1 MNHKIPNILV
11 VDDVSVNRKL
21 AGGILAGEFL
31 VDTVKSGREALD
43 FFTKKL
49 PDLVLL
55 DIYMEGMDGFEVFA
69 KMQKTSETAKI
80 PVIFLTADSNSS
92 IEIRGFKAGAVD
104 FITKPFVPD
113 IMRERVRRVIELSRL
128 RNHLQEEVERGLQKI
143 EHLSLQT
150 IRIIVSMLE
159 MRCQFNHHSPQVA
172 DYAWKIANHLGK
184 SPEKKAEIY
193 YMGLLHNIGMLG
205 IPDEILQKSSENCT
219 EAEQE
224 IISQGIITG
233 ANLLKEVTELPE
245 LWMGVKYHRENYDG
259 SGYPEGLCGK
269 AIPEEA
275 RIIAVACQCDWL
287 ERQGRMSQEEI
298 FAQLISEKGR
308 RFDPVIVDAMIRV
321 VTTDK
326 GSTAV
331 Y

>member
-1 MNHKIPNILV
+1 MTEPLAKILV
-11 VDDVSVNRKL
+11 VDDIPANRLL
-21 AGGILAGEFL
+21 AGKILAGEFE
-31 VDTVKSGREALD
+31 VDSVKSGEEALD
-43 FFTKKL
+43 FFTRKI

-55 DIYMEGMDGFEVFA
+55 DIYMEGIDGFEVLE
-69 KMQKTSETAKI
+69 KMRAVPQTADI
-80 PVIFLTADSNSS
+80 PVVFLTADDDH
-92 IEIRGFKAGAVD
+92 EVETRGFKAGAVD
-104 FITKPFVPD
+104 FITKPFIATVLQQ
-113 IMRERVRRVIELSRL
+113 RVRRIVELFRL
-128 RNHLQEEVERGLQKI
+128 RHQLQQEVERQTARTQRLSIQIVQSLVNTIEARGKNINGHSERVAKLAVDIAHGL
-143 EHLSLQT
+143 HLSDDAQDT
-150 IRIIVSMLE
+150 I
-159 MRCQFNHHSPQVA
+159 F
-172 DYAWKIANHLGK
+172 
-184 SPEKKAEIY
+184 
-193 YMGLLHNIGMLG
+193 YMGLLHNIGK
-205 IPDEILQKSSENCT
+205 IAVPDEIVSKEDDLT
-219 EAEQE
+219 EAELE
-224 IISQGIITG
+224 IVQQSTVIG
-233 ANLLKEVTELPE
+233 ANILRDVTEMRDI
-245 LWMGVKYHRENYDG
+245 WKGAKYHRENYDG